1 MRILHLEDS
10 ANDAELIEDV
20 LRREWPLC
28 TIERVS
34 TRAAYEEAL
43 QRAEFDLVLS
53 DYSLPDFDGLTALEL
68 ARTRC
73 PGRPFIFL
81 SGTIG
86 EERAV
91 DALKR
96 GATDYVMKNRP
107 SRLLASVLQAFAR
120 ADDRERQRVA
130 EARIREQASLLDKA
144 RDAIC
149 VTGLDL
155 RVTYWNARAAE
166 LYGWT
171 TVEALGQDL
180 RALVFAP
187 DDDRFTEARDRL
199 LATGEWSGELRTRH
213 RQGGTILVES
223 RWTRVDDPGG
233 GPDSILFL
241 NTDVTERRRLETQL
255 LRSQRLESIG
265 NLAGGIAHDL
275 NNMLA
280 PIVMACNLLQIQL
293 TKPEE
298 LSLVGTIENSAQHG
312 AALIRQLL
320 AFARGA
326 EGSRAELSV
335 AAAMTDLEM
344 LLHSTL
350 GRRIELKIR
359 SAPGLPP
366 ILADVTQFNQVMINL
381 CVNAR
386 DAMPGGGCIEI
397 ATTQIDLDETATR
410 AHPGVAPGP
419 YVQIAVA
426 DTGVGI
432 PPEIIDHIFDPFFT
446 TKANDKGT
454 GLGLSTVR
462 GIMKG
467 HQGFIVAES
476 TVGTGTTF
484 FLYFPALVRAAT
496 A

>member
-1 MRILHLEDS
+1 MRILHLEDN

-20 LRREWPLC
+20 IRREWPLC

-34 TRAAYEEAL
+34 GRSAYEAAL
-43 QRAEFDLVLS
+43 RRGEFDMVLS
-53 DYSLPDFDGLTALEL
+53 DYSLPDFDGLAALDL
-68 ARTRC
+68 ARSWC
-73 PGRPFIFL
+73 PRKPFIFL

-96 GATDYVMKNRP
+96 GATDYVMKDRP
-107 SRLLASVLQAFAR
+107 SRLLSSVLQAFAR
-120 ADDRERQRVA
+120 AEDRERQRAA

-149 VTGLDL
+149 VTGLDF
-155 RVTYWNARAAE
+155 RITYWNARATE

-171 TVEALGQDL
+171 SDEVMGRDL
-180 RALVFAP
+180 SSLIFAP
-187 DDDRFTEARDRL
+187 DVERCAEAHARL
-199 LATGEWSGELRTRH
+199 MSAGEWSGDLRTLNRH
-213 RQGGTILVES
+213 GATLIVES
-223 RWTRVDDPGG
+223 RWSRVDDGEG
-233 GPDSILFL
+233 RAVSILLL

-275 NNMLA
+275 NNVLA
-280 PIVMACNLLQIQL
+280 PVVMACNLLQLQL

-326 EGSRAELSV
+326 EGKRVELNVQTALSE
-335 AAAMTDLEM
+335 LEM

-350 GRRIELKIR
+350 GRRVELTMKFTE
-359 SAPGLPP
+359 PP
-366 ILADVTQFNQVMINL
+366 RTILADVTQFNQVMLNL

-386 DAMPGGGCIEI
+386 DAMTNGGRIEI
-397 ATTQIDLDETATR
+397 LTTNVTLDELATR
-410 AHPGVAPGP
+410 AYPGVASGP
-419 YVQIAVA
+419 YVRIAVS
-426 DTGVGI
+426 DTGAGI
-432 PPEIIDHIFDPFFT
+432 PPDIIDHIFDPFFT
-446 TKANDKGT
+446 TKASDKGT

-467 HQGFIVAES
+467 HEGFIFVDS
-476 TVGTGTTF
+476 TVGVGTTF
-484 FLYFPALVRAAT
+484 TLLFPAMTEA
-496 A
+496 